1 MALKQIQS
9 LKLLQKLSP
18 QQIQLMKLLQLPTIA
33 LEQRIKEELE
43 TNPALE
49 EGENDDEDNA
59 INDELGLETETD
71 DTDIETNTE
80 ETEATEFDDES
91 DSEIETELR
100 ESDSVDL
107 DDYMDEEEQAE
118 YKYEANNT
126 SPDDERKESPIVQGP
141 DFHDLLEEQLGLRQ
155 LSEHEYAIGLYLIG
169 NIDDDGY
176 LRRDLEALVDDLAF
190 TQNVNTTLEELKNVL
205 EIIHTFD
212 PAGVGARSLQE
223 CLLLQLDRKT
233 TKPREVILAM
243 EVVKHSMDEFSKKH
257 YDKIKKKLE
266 VEDEELK
273 EIINE
278 IIHLNPKPGGSL
290 DSASEAGDVVPDF
303 FVTINDGM
311 IELSLNSRNAPEL
324 KLSKDYIEM
333 LKHYQ
338 ASKDKASKEAVSFV
352 KQKLDTAQWFIEALM
367 QRQQTLIF
375 TMNAILEYQEAFFL
389 VGDETKIKPM
399 ILKDIAEKTNLDIS
413 TVSRVANSKY
423 VATPYGTYLLKYFFS
438 ESLSTEGGDE
448 VSSREVKKILG
459 DCIDGEDK
467 QNPLTDDELAVI
479 LKEKG
484 YNIARRTVAKY
495 REQLGMPVARLR
507 KEI

>member
-49 EGENDDEDNA
+49 EGENDDDDNA

-71 DTDIETNTE
+71 ETDIDNNE
-80 ETEATEFDDES
+80 EKEDSDYEEES
-91 DSEIETELR
+91 DSEIESELR
-100 ESDSVDL
+100 ESDSVDF
-107 DDYMDEEEQAE
+107 DDYVDEEEQAE
-118 YKYEANNT
+118 YKYEANN
-126 SPDDERKESPIVQGP
+126 SSADDEHKESPIVQGP

-155 LSEHEYAIGLYLIG
+155 LSEHEYTIGLYLIG

-190 TQNVNTTLEELKNVL
+190 TQNVSTNLDELKHVL
-205 EIIHTFD
+205 EIIQTFD
-212 PAGVGARSLQE
+212 PAGVGARTLQE
-223 CLLLQLDRKT
+223 CLLLQLDRKN
-233 TKPREVILAM
+233 TKHREVILAM

-257 YDKIKKKLE
+257 YDKIKKKLN
-266 VEDEELK
+266 VEDDELK
-273 EIINE
+273 EIIHE
-278 IIHLNPKPGGSL
+278 ITHLNPKPGGSL
-290 DSASEAGDVVPDF
+290 DSASEAGDIVPDF
-303 FVTINDGM
+303 FVNINDGV
-311 IELSLNSRNAPEL
+311 IELILNSRNAPEL

-375 TMNAILEYQEAFFL
+375 TMNAILEYQEDFFL
-389 VGDETKIKPM
+389 AGDETKIKPM

-438 ESLSTEGGDE
+438 ESLSTESGDE

-459 DCIDGEDK
+459 DCIDTEDK
-467 QNPLTDDELAVI
+467 KNPLTDDELAAI

>member
-1 MALKQIQS
+1 MALKQVQA

-49 EGENDDEDNA
+49 EGADDDDNL
-59 INDELGLETETD
+59 INDELGLETEEED
-71 DTDIETNTE
+71 GEREEAEIESGDYEDESDKEIESELRDNDQV
-80 ETEATEFDDES
+80 EFDDY
-91 DSEIETELR
+91 
-100 ESDSVDL
+100 V
-107 DDYMDEEEQAE
+107 DEEEQAE
-118 YKYEANNT
+118 YKYETNNT
-126 SPDDERKESPIVQGP
+126 SADDEHKDTPIVQGP

-155 LSEHEYAIGLYLIG
+155 VSEQEYAVGLYLIG

-190 TQNVNTTLEELKNVL
+190 TQNIQTDLEELQRLL
-205 EIIHTFD
+205 EMIQSFD
-212 PAGVGARSLQE
+212 PAGVGARTLQE
-223 CLLLQLDRKT
+223 CLLLQLERKE
-233 TKPREVILAM
+233 TKAREVILAM

-257 YDKIKKKLE
+257 YDKIKKKLN
-266 VEDEELK
+266 VDDEELK
-273 EIINE
+273 DILNE
-278 IIHLNPKPGGSL
+278 IVHLNPKPGGTL
-290 DSASEAGDVVPDF
+290 DAGNEAADIVPDF
-303 FVTINDGM
+303 FVNINDGI

-338 ASKDKASKEAVSFV
+338 ASKDKSGKEAVSFV
-352 KQKLDTAQWFIEALM
+352 KQKLDSAQWFIEALM

-375 TMNAILEYQEAFFL
+375 TMNAILEYQEDFFL
-389 VGDETKIKPM
+389 AGDETKIKPM

-438 ESLSTEGGDE
+438 ESLSTESGDE
-448 VSSREVKKILG
+448 VSSREVKKILN
-459 DCIDGEDK
+459 DCIDAEDK
-467 QNPLTDDELAVI
+467 RNPLTDDELAAI

-495 REQLGMPVARLR
+495 REQLGLSVARLR